1 MEGTMWL
8 QKYTIALGTALV
20 CLGVM
25 AEGAEVQIEV
35 SEPGCTLYVNGKQK
49 ALIKGNSAKIEIA
62 DGKYELMV
70 SKKLDE
76 DWQMV
81 SRRNIILDDTPAAL
95 KFDLDIEK
103 ISKKS
108 NTSKASNFKK
118 ENNTVLDKVR
128 HLRWQDDAR
137 TVQIRK
143 SWQEAQAYCSSL
155 TIDGVRGWRL
165 PSYDE
170 LVSIVD
176 YTKHT
181 LAIMPAF
188 SHIVSDSYWSA
199 TPDEE
204 NTQQAKSI
212 YFGNGCPNG
221 ERKEKRFLVR
231 CVHTEENGAK

>member
-1 MEGTMWL
+1 MWL
-8 QKYTIALGTALV
+8 QKQMVYGAVVLFWA
-20 CLGVM
+20 VM
-25 AEGAEVQIEV
+25 AEGAAVKIDI
-35 SEPGCTLYVNGKQK
+35 SEPGSKLYINGKEK
-49 ALIKGNSAKIEIA
+49 ATIKGNTAQFEIPA
-62 DGKYELMV
+62 GKYELMV

-81 SRRNIILDDTPAAL
+81 SRRNIVLHDMPVQL

-118 ENNTVLDKVR
+118 ENDTVIDTVR
-128 HLRWQDDAR
+128 HLRWQDDTR
-137 TVQIRK
+137 TVKVRK
-143 SWQEAQAYCSSL
+143 NWQEAQEYCRKLSL
-155 TIDGVRGWRL
+155 DGMQTWRL

-188 SHIVSDSYWSA
+188 SYIVSDSYWSA
-199 TPDEE
+199 TPDDE
-204 NTQQAKSI
+204 TVQQALSI
-212 YFGNGCPNG
+212 YFGNGCPSG
-221 ERKEKRFLVR
+221 EHKEKHFLVR
-231 CVHTEENGAK
+231 CVRTEDNRTK

>member
-1 MEGTMWL
+1 MEGMMWL

-20 CLGVM
+20 CFGMM

-49 ALIKGNSAKIEIA
+49 AFIKGNSTKIEIA
-62 DGKYELMV
+62 DGKYELMI

-81 SRRNIILDDTPAAL
+81 SRRNIVLDDTPAAL

-118 ENNTVLDKVR
+118 ENDTVLDKVR

-137 TVQIRK
+137 TVKIRK
-143 SWQEAQAYCSSL
+143 SWQEAQAYCKTLSL
-155 TIDGVRGWRL
+155 DGMKGWRL
-165 PSYDE
+165 PTHDE
-170 LVSIVD
+170 LISIVD
-176 YTKHT
+176 YTKFT
-181 LAIMPAF
+181 MAIMPAF
-188 SHIVSDSYWSA
+188 SHIVSDSYWTA
-199 TPDEE
+199 TSETNDAG
-204 NTQQAKSI
+204 QAKSI
-212 YFGNGCPNG
+212 YFGNGCPNA
-221 ERKEKRFLVR
+221 EQKTKELLVR
-231 CVHTEENGAK
+231 CVRTEK